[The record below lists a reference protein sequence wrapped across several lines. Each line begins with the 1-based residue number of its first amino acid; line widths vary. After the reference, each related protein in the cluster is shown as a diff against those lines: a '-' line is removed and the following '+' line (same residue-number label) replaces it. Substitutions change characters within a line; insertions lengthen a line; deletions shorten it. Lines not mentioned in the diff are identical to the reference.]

1 MSTQSREE
9 ASGSTP
15 ARFTVAERDA
25 WTGLLRTYAI
35 MVRRME
41 EMFRTRHRIMY
52 GEFEVL
58 LRLSWA
64 PNRRMRISDLAK
76 ASLLTSSGMSRL
88 VDRLERAG
96 LVARESAPEDA
107 RGANATLTPAGQ
119 EVLSAAAVSDI
130 TLAREE
136 FLSLYTQPELEQ
148 MGRFW
153 ARFLERAAPLG
164 EQGQPGRP
172 TDSDRR

>member
-1 MSTQSREE
+1 
-9 ASGSTP
+9 
-15 ARFTVAERDA
+15 
-25 WTGLLRTYAI
+25 
-35 MVRRME
+35 
-41 EMFRTRHRIMY
+41 MY

-148 MGRFW
+148 MGQFW

-172 TDSDRR
+172 TDSDRQ